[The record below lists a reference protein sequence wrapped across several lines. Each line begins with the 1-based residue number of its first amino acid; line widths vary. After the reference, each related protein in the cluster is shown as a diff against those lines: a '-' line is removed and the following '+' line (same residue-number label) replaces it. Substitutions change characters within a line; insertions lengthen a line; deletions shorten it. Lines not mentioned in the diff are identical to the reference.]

1 MIKRKLQNSNISK
14 DRPDSGKKPVIQ
26 EPDARGRRVGEVYV
40 PRKESQNHKGAVL
53 SWTPEY
59 HDNIEIL
66 NLSSRSAKAL
76 KNSGITTVE
85 KLLDL
90 SYQSLFTI
98 KNVGKKSV
106 EELLAC
112 QKKLMDYGLQKKGGH
127 EQNDVVSLHNSIAD
141 LNMSVRSTKALNN
154 YGIDT
159 IEKFFELQDQ
169 ELYTIKNIG
178 KKSIEEILTRRNNL
192 RKTAAYKD
200 AFKLHNQQEQLKRL
214 RESFSRIPETR
225 LNKSFH
231 DYLSCFNGLDA
242 LITEFNIIPESIDT
256 INNLPSIFELICQ
269 DEEKSRDLLRFF
281 DILTFDIKK
290 ALNDIVEKIALKPKY
305 KRVLGV
311 LQKRVDGKTL
321 QEISGKMG
329 LTRERI
335 RQIENKGTKL
345 LIKYLCEFNL
355 NLLTFINIEYNC
367 GNIITLDEL
376 NDHLKEVEH
385 LDFFIYILRTRQ
397 IWSGYTFH
405 KRLNL
410 FYNNTVI
417 TDIDAA
423 LDRIFALPDI
433 IEEDKKDDTILQI
446 SQEGVFPLKI
456 IIIAF
461 SNTYKRSGKV
471 YFKAKLSL
479 SRIYDYILGKYYP
492 EGIKLFDDNVIEHFK
507 KRIIEVFGGSRTPEN
522 NRAIYAGV
530 AKQAVLC
537 DRGTYI
543 HPKHI
548 VINQEIIA
556 EIDAFIAASP
566 RKVISFNELFETFR
580 EKLLLASNI
589 NNRYFLQGVLNIY
602 LGKKYFFTRDTIS
615 KEHDANFTDEIES
628 YIKSRGEVH
637 KAEVFS
643 EFNGISQVVFSM
655 RTKNNKRIIYIGNGW
670 YMHAGELKIEQ
681 NDDKL
686 KGIIEGYVKK
696 NPVSSRK
703 MLELL
708 RKAHPRFLT
717 NNAIKTHEKLFGILN
732 FMFGDD
738 FYFSRPYI
746 AKFGTDEISNKTV
759 IRDYLQ
765 SFDSITIQ
773 ELIELCEEHHLKYFS
788 LRGLIKNLN
797 DDFLRVDS
805 ETLVRMNEEI
815 DENIIVET
823 AKLLLEKI
831 ESYGFIAA
839 SKMDDYVS
847 FPKIDFEWNSFLLRS
862 IVEKYMDDM
871 IGIIDIPTTDIYVM
885 NSIFIDPQTETDGYE
900 SLLRNILA
908 DENNNRSFEAGGEII
923 DWLKEQGLIIG
934 SVPKCLLDE
943 SILPKDKYG
952 KLAVKQH
959 AGA

>member
-1 MIKRKLQNSNISK
+1 MKNHKPQKNINK
-14 DRPDSGKKPVIQ
+14 GKPGADKKPITQ
-26 EPDARGRRVGEVYV
+26 EPDARGRRAGEVYV
-40 PRKESQNHKGAVL
+40 SRKESQNHKGAVL

-59 HDNIEIL
+59 HDDIDIL
-66 NLSSRSAKAL
+66 NLSSRSTKAL
-76 KNSGITTVE
+76 KTSEITTVG

-98 KNVGKKSV
+98 KNIGKKSV

-127 EQNDVVSLHNSIAD
+127 DQNDAISLYNSIAD

-154 YGIDT
+154 YGIKT

-192 RKTAAYKD
+192 KNTAAYKD
-200 AFKLHNQQEQLKRL
+200 AFKQHNQQEQLNRL
-214 RESFSRIPETR
+214 RESFKRIPKSR

-242 LITEFNIIPESIDT
+242 LISEFNIMPESIDT
-256 INNLPSIFELICQ
+256 INDLPSIFELICQ

-311 LQKRVDGKTL
+311 LQKRVNGKTL
-321 QEISGKMG
+321 QEISGEMG

-367 GNIITLDEL
+367 GHIITLNEL
-376 NDHLKEVEH
+376 NDHLKDVEH
-385 LDFFIYILRTRQ
+385 LDFYIYILRTRQ
-397 IWSGYTFH
+397 IWSGYTFN
-405 KRLNL
+405 KSLNV

-417 TDIDAA
+417 TNIDAV

-433 IEEDKKDDTILQI
+433 IEDDKKDEIILQI
-446 SQEGVFPLKI
+446 GQEGVFSLKI
-456 IIIAF
+456 ITIAF
-461 SNTYKRSGKV
+461 SNIYKHSGRV

-492 EGIKLFDDNVIEHFK
+492 EGIKLFDDNVIESFK
-507 KRIIEVFGGSRTPEN
+507 KRIIEVFGNNRTPEN

-548 VINQEIIA
+548 VIVKEIID

-566 RKVISFNELFETFR
+566 RKVISFNELFETFK
-580 EKLLLASNI
+580 EKLLLSSNV

-602 LGKKYFFTRDTIS
+602 LGNKYFFTRDTIS

-628 YIKSRGEVH
+628 YIKARGEVH
-637 KAEVFS
+637 KTEVFS

-670 YMHAGELKIEQ
+670 YMHADELKIEQ
-681 NDDKL
+681 NDNKL

-717 NNAIKTHEKLFGILN
+717 NNAIKNHEKLFGILY
-732 FMFGDD
+732 FMYGDD

-759 IRDYLQ
+759 IRDYLK
-765 SFDSITIQ
+765 SYDSITVQ
-773 ELIELCEEHHLKYFS
+773 ELIDLCEEHHLKYFS

-797 DDFLRVDS
+797 DDFLRINS
-805 ETLVRMNEEI
+805 ETLVRADAEI
-815 DENIIVET
+815 DENTIVET

-831 ESYGFIAA
+831 ESRGFIAV
-839 SKMDDYVS
+839 SKIDDYIS
-847 FPKIDFEWNSFLLRS
+847 FPKIDFEWNPFLLRS

-871 IGIIDIPTTDIYVM
+871 IGIVDIPTTDIYVM
-885 NSIFIDPQTETDGYE
+885 NSIFIDPQSETDSYE
-900 SLLRNILA
+900 SLLKNILT
-908 DENNNRSFEAGGEII
+908 DENNNKHFESAEEVIN
-923 DWLKEQGLIIG
+923 WMKEQGLIIG
-934 SVPKCLLDE
+934 SIPKCLLDE
-943 SILPKDKYG
+943 SIFLKDQYG
-952 KLAVKQH
+952 KLVITQGV
-959 AGA
+959 GA